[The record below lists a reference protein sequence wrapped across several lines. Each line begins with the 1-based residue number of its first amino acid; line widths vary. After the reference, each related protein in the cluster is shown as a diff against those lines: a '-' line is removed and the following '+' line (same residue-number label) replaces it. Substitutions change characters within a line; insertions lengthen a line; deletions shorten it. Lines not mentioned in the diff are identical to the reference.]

1 MYNNAMDFS
10 RLEKNEQFLKALE
23 LFEHSRKH
31 LFLTGRA
38 GTGKSTLLQ
47 YFRSSTQKNVAI
59 LAPTGVAAVNIH
71 GQTIHSFFNF
81 RPDVT
86 PDSVEQIRI
95 RRAQREIYRNL
106 DTVVI
111 DEVSMVRADLLD
123 CVDAFLRLHGRK
135 KKEPFGGIQIVMIG
149 DLYQLP
155 PVVTRAEREIFEGHY
170 PSPFFFDARVF
181 SSIEVEYLE
190 LETIY
195 RQKEDRFIRLLNAVR
210 DNALSQGDLDL
221 LGSRLDRN
229 FEPREGEFY
238 VYLTTTNALADEINR
253 SRLAAL
259 KGKAYRYSGEL
270 NGQFETKSLPTHET
284 LEIKLG
290 AQVMLLNNDPLGRWV
305 NGSIGLVV
313 DIVHGEDVPAV
324 RVLLS
329 NDQTVDIAP
338 FTWEMYRFYFD
349 KEAGRLLS
357 DVVGA
362 FTQYP
367 LRLAWAVTIHK
378 AQGKTFPK
386 VVIDVGHG
394 TFSHG
399 QIYVALSRCTTL
411 EGIVLK
417 RPVMRHH
424 IMMDKRVGDFLEQFR
439 KQVRKG
445 HLVLE

>member
-1 MYNNAMDFS
+1 MNFDH
-10 RLEKNEQFLKALE
+10 LEKNEKFLKAHD

-47 YFRSSTQKNVAI
+47 YFRSSTTKNVAI
-59 LAPTGVAAVNIH
+59 LAPTGVAAVNIK

-86 PDSVEQIRI
+86 PSSVEIIRI
-95 RRAQREIYRNL
+95 RRVQREIYKNL
-106 DTVVI
+106 DTVII
-111 DEVSMVRADLLD
+111 DEISMVRADLLD
-123 CVDAFLRLHGRK
+123 CIDAFLRLHGPRR
-135 KKEPFGGIQIVMIG
+135 KEPFGGVQMVMIG

-170 PSPFFFDARVF
+170 PSPFFFDAKVF
-181 SSIEVEYLE
+181 GEIDVEYLE

-195 RQKEDRFIRLLNAVR
+195 RQKQDRFIRLLNAVR
-210 DNALSQGDLDL
+210 DDNLRREDLDL
-221 LGSRLDRN
+221 LNSRLDKT
-229 FEPREGEFY
+229 FEPKEGEFY

-253 SRLAAL
+253 SRLTAL
-259 KGKAYRYSGEL
+259 KGKVYQYPGEV
-270 NGQFETKSLPTHET
+270 NGQFEAKNLPTHES
-284 LEIKLG
+284 LELKLG
-290 AQVMLLNNDPLGRWV
+290 AQVMLLNNDSLGRWV
-305 NGSIGLVV
+305 NGSIGLIV
-313 DIVHGEDVPAV
+313 DIVHGEGSSAI

-329 NDQTVDIAP
+329 DGQTVDVSP
-338 FTWEMYRFYFD
+338 FTWEMYRFFYD
-349 KEAGRLLS
+349 KDAEKLVS

-386 VVIDVGHG
+386 VVIDVGYG

-417 RPVMRHH
+417 RPIMKHH
-424 IMMDKRVGDFLEQFR
+424 IMMDHRVSLFLEKFK